1 MIKKV
6 KRMLRA
12 VGVEVTRY
20 QPETS
25 NAALLKKCLDFF
37 NIDLVID
44 VGANIGQYGVVLR
57 EAGYKNQIISFEPM
71 QDAFNQLKVTADRYN
86 KQYNNWTVHHY
97 GVGRANQEQIINVSK
112 NSASSSI
119 LNVTHLSTDAEPLT
133 VTDRQEKIKIVSLDS
148 FFQNKLG
155 EFKGIYL
162 KVDVQGYEMHVL
174 EGAKDLLRHIHV
186 VQLEMS
192 FVALYENGPLYKE
205 IVSWME
211 AAGFEIYSILPD
223 FRDMRS
229 GRMLQ
234 ADGIF
239 INKNLTSKL
248 FS

>member
-1 MIKKV
+1 MIKKI

-12 VGVEVTRY
+12 VGVEVTRF

-25 NAALLKKCLDFF
+25 SAALLKKCLDFF
-37 NIDLVID
+37 TIDLVID

-71 QDAFNQLKVTADRYN
+71 QEAFDQLNLTAERYN
-86 KQYNNWTVHHY
+86 KRYNHWTVHHY
-97 GVGRANQEQIINVSK
+97 GVGRTNEDQVINVSK

-133 VTDRQEKIKIVSLDS
+133 LTDRQEKIKIISLDS

-162 KVDVQGYEMHVL
+162 KIDVQGYELHVL
-174 EGAKDLLRHIHV
+174 EGARDLLRHIKV

-192 FVALYENGPLYKE
+192 FVTLYDNGPLYKE
-205 IVSWME
+205 IISWME

-239 INKNLTSKL
+239 INKNLTSPL
-248 FS
+248 P